1 MISVFFLAQGLL
13 VQLRTE
19 ILNEMDI
26 YLKIVLVGNFQKIW
40 HDERLGW
47 IFECLID
54 CLSAILRQN
63 LSHIYA
69 TWFAMAVFFT
79 WTTKEA
85 GESH

>member
-1 MISVFFLAQGLL
+1 
-13 VQLRTE
+13 
-19 ILNEMDI
+19 MDI
-26 YLKIVLVGNFQKIW
+26 YLKLVLVGNFQKIW
-40 HDERLGW
+40 NDKRLGW

-63 LSHIYA
+63 LSHICA
-69 TWFAMAVFFT
+69 AWFAMAEFFT

>member
-13 VQLRTE
+13 VRLHTE
-19 ILNEMDI
+19 IFNEMDI
-26 YLKIVLVGNFQKIW
+26 YLKLILVGNFQKIW
-40 HDERLGW
+40 DDERLGW

-54 CLSAILRQN
+54 YLSAILRQN

-69 TWFAMAVFFT
+69 TWFAMAGFFT